1 MPLHSLARIRGEL
14 FSPYHTRDEPEHP
27 VVEAIPILSDGKS
40 ENLVLPDC
48 SKSRRRLDS
57 AEGRVLSILLP
68 CPQSDPTSHIV
79 TFEQGDN
86 ESLGAVWA

>member
-1 MPLHSLARIRGEL
+1 M
-14 FSPYHTRDEPEHP
+14 
-27 VVEAIPILSDGKS
+27 EAVSVLSDGKGK
-40 ENLVLPDC
+40 NLVLLDC
-48 SKSRRRLDS
+48 SESWRRLDS

-86 ESLGAVWA
+86 ESLEAA